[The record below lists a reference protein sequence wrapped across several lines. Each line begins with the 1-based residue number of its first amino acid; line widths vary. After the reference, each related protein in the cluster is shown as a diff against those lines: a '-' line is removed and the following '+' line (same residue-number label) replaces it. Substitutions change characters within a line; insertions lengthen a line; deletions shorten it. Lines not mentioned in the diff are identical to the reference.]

1 MEKNALEK
9 LRYPIGKFVAPAE
22 ISEAQIT
29 EWIDIL
35 ENLPQR
41 LIHMVKD
48 LTEDQ
53 LATPYRPDGW
63 TVRQLIHHISDSHHH
78 SYIRFKWALTEDKPL
93 IKPYDEKGW
102 SSLFDAQTAPIHL
115 SLDHLKAVHAKLVY
129 LLKGLSSNDLER
141 EFIHP
146 EGNVASSLKENIGRY
161 AWHGSHHFTHIENL
175 LKRKAWLL

>member
-78 SYIRFKWALTEDKPL
+78 SYIRFK
-93 IKPYDEKGW
+93 
-102 SSLFDAQTAPIHL
+102 
-115 SLDHLKAVHAKLVY
+115 
-129 LLKGLSSNDLER
+129 
-141 EFIHP
+141 
-146 EGNVASSLKENIGRY
+146 
-161 AWHGSHHFTHIENL
+161 
-175 LKRKAWLL
+175 